1 MNDIG
6 NSYLKER
13 NLKILKKILFERKTA
28 TKTELSNISNLST
41 VTVNSLVKVLVET
54 GEFIEGELIQQKM
67 GRPAVVYSFNYNFQ
81 KYLLLSIQEEKNK
94 LYINTVI
101 TNMAGEITDRKLY
114 SFENIEMQAIIEII
128 DEAVKENNSIAAIGI
143 SIPGQTKDEK
153 IFVSWN
159 EKLNGWNLKKEIS
172 SKYDIPVKVEN
183 DANLVTV
190 GYCIKNNI
198 YSRESVVG
206 IYFPKDSLPGA
217 SIFWDGKIFTG
228 KDGLAGEIKYLPD
241 FINYRKITSADS
253 VIEKLI
259 NTIVLFNS
267 ITAPGLFI
275 IYAENINEDEF
286 QKRVYDNEIIK
297 RQPNVPVIKVA
308 DTFGEDI
315 ITGLQWLVTS
325 DIDVQESAG

>member
-1 MNDIG
+1 MNDAG
-6 NSYLKER
+6 NNYLKER
-13 NLKILKKILFERKTA
+13 NLKILKRILFEKKTA
-28 TKTELSNISNLST
+28 TKTELSNISTLST

-67 GRPAVVYSFNYNFQ
+67 GRPAVIYSFNYNFQ

-308 DTFGEDI
+308 DTFGKDI

>member
-1 MNDIG
+1 MNDAG
-6 NSYLKER
+6 NNYLKER
-13 NLKILKKILFERKTA
+13 NLKILKRILFEKKTA
-28 TKTELSNISNLST
+28 TKTELSNISTLST

-67 GRPAVVYSFNYNFQ
+67 GRPAVIYSFNYNFQ

-297 RQPNVPVIKVA
+297 RQPNVPVIKVV

-315 ITGLQWLVTS
+315 FAGLQWLVTS
-325 DIDVQESAG
+325 DIDEQGSNS

>member
-13 NLKILKKILFERKTA
+13 NLKILKRILFEKKTA
-28 TKTELSNISNLST
+28 TKTELSNISTLST

-67 GRPAVVYSFNYNFQ
+67 GRPAVIYSFNYNFQ

-308 DTFGEDI
+308 DTFGKDI

>member
-94 LYINTVI
+94 LYINTAI
-101 TNMAGEITDRKLY
+101 TNMAGEITDGKLY
-114 SFENIEMQAIIEII
+114 SYENIEMRTIIEVIG
-128 DEAVKENNSIAAIGI
+128 EAAERNNSIAAIGI
-143 SIPGQTKDEK
+143 SIPGRTKDEK

>member
-1 MNDIG
+1 MNDAG
-6 NSYLKER
+6 NNYLKER
-13 NLKILKKILFERKTA
+13 NLKILKRILFEKKTA
-28 TKTELSNISNLST
+28 TKTELSNISTLST

-67 GRPAVVYSFNYNFQ
+67 GRPAVIYSFNYNFQ

-128 DEAVKENNSIAAIGI
+128 DEAVKGDNSIAAIGI

>member
-1 MNDIG
+1 MAV
-6 NSYLKER
+6 KKR
-13 NLKILKKILFERKTA
+13 KISKFVAVTMAIFVVLYAVVFSTSLYVQKTA
-28 TKTELSNISNLST
+28 EQQCYDTLRKSTENL
-41 VTVNSLVKVLVET
+41 
-54 GEFIEGELIQQKM
+54 G
-67 GRPAVVYSFNYNFQ
+67 
-81 KYLLLSIQEEKNK
+81 
-94 LYINTVI
+94 
-101 TNMAGEITDRKLY
+101 
-114 SFENIEMQAIIEII
+114 
-128 DEAVKENNSIAAIGI
+128 KE
-143 SIPGQTKDEK
+143 
-153 IFVSWN
+153 
-159 EKLNGWNLKKEIS
+159 
-172 SKYDIPVKVEN
+172 
-183 DANLVTV
+183 
-190 GYCIKNNI
+190 IKNNI

>member
-13 NLKILKKILFERKTA
+13 NLKILKRILFEKKTA
-28 TKTELSNISNLST
+28 TKTELSNISTLST

-67 GRPAVVYSFNYNFQ
+67 GRPAVIYSFNYNFQ

>member
-1 MNDIG
+1 MNDAG
-6 NSYLKER
+6 NNYLKER
-13 NLKILKKILFERKTA
+13 NLKILKRILFEKKTA
-28 TKTELSNISNLST
+28 TKTELSNISTLST

-67 GRPAVVYSFNYNFQ
+67 GRPAVIYSFNYNFQ

-101 TNMAGEITDRKLY
+101 SNMAGEITDRKLY

-241 FINYRKITSADS
+241 FINYRKITSVDS

-315 ITGLQWLVTS
+315 ITGLQWLVAS
-325 DIDVQESAG
+325 DIDVQESVD

>member
-1 MNDIG
+1 M
-6 NSYLKER
+6 
-13 NLKILKKILFERKTA
+13 KILKRILFEKKTA
-28 TKTELSNISNLST
+28 TKTELSNISTLST

-67 GRPAVVYSFNYNFQ
+67 GRPAVIYSFNYNFQ

>member
-1 MNDIG
+1 MDNTG
-6 NSYLKER
+6 NNYLKER
-13 NLKILKKILFERKTA
+13 NLKVLKKILFEKKTA

-41 VTVNSLVKVLVET
+41 VTVNSLVRNLVET

-67 GRPAVVYSFNYNFQ
+67 GRPAVIYSFNYNFQ

-101 TNMAGEITDRKLY
+101 SNMAGEITARKQY
-114 SFENIEMQAIIEII
+114 SFDNIELLVLIGII
-128 DEAVKENNSIAAIGI
+128 DEITEENDNIAAIGI

-315 ITGLQWLVTS
+315 ITGLQWLVAS
-325 DIDVQESAG
+325 DIDVQESVD

>member
-1 MNDIG
+1 MNDAG
-6 NSYLKER
+6 NNYLKER
-13 NLKILKKILFERKTA
+13 NLKILKRILFEKKTA
-28 TKTELSNISNLST
+28 TKTELSNISTLST

-67 GRPAVVYSFNYNFQ
+67 GRPAVIYSFNYNFQ

-128 DEAVKENNSIAAIGI
+128 DEAVKGNNSIAAIGI

-315 ITGLQWLVTS
+315 ITGLQWLVAS

>member
-1 MNDIG
+1 MNDTG
-6 NSYLKER
+6 SNYLKER

-67 GRPAVVYSFNYNFQ
+67 GRPAVIYSFNYNFQ

-308 DTFGEDI
+308 DTFGKDI

>member
-1 MNDIG
+1 MNDAG
-6 NSYLKER
+6 NNYLKER
-13 NLKILKKILFERKTA
+13 NLKILKRILFEKKTA
-28 TKTELSNISNLST
+28 TKTELSNISTLST

-67 GRPAVVYSFNYNFQ
+67 GRPAVIYSFNYNFQ

-101 TNMAGEITDRKLY
+101 SNMAGEITDRKLY

-315 ITGLQWLVTS
+315 ITGLQWLVAS
-325 DIDVQESAG
+325 DIDVQESVD

>member
-1 MNDIG
+1 MNDAG
-6 NSYLKER
+6 NNYLKER
-13 NLKILKKILFERKTA
+13 NLKILKRILFEKKTA
-28 TKTELSNISNLST
+28 TKTELSNISTLST

-67 GRPAVVYSFNYNFQ
+67 GRPAVIYSFNYNFQ

-206 IYFPKDSLPGA
+206 IYFPTDSLPGA

>member
-1 MNDIG
+1 MNDAG
-6 NSYLKER
+6 NNYLKER
-13 NLKILKKILFERKTA
+13 NLKILKRILFEKKTA
-28 TKTELSNISNLST
+28 TKTELSNISTLST

-67 GRPAVVYSFNYNFQ
+67 GRPAVIYSFNYNFQ

-128 DEAVKENNSIAAIGI
+128 DEAVKGNNSIAAIGI

-315 ITGLQWLVTS
+315 IIGLQWLVTS

>member
-13 NLKILKKILFERKTA
+13 NLKILKRILFEKKTA
-28 TKTELSNISNLST
+28 TKTELSNISTLST

-67 GRPAVVYSFNYNFQ
+67 GRPAVIYSFNYNFQ

-94 LYINTVI
+94 LYINTAI
-101 TNMAGEITDRKLY
+101 TNMAGEITDGKLY

-128 DEAVKENNSIAAIGI
+128 DEAIKGNNSIAAIGI

-315 ITGLQWLVTS
+315 ITGLQWLVAS
-325 DIDVQESAG
+325 DIDVQESVD

>member
-1 MNDIG
+1 MNDAG
-6 NSYLKER
+6 NNYLKER
-13 NLKILKKILFERKTA
+13 NLKILKRILFEKKTA
-28 TKTELSNISNLST
+28 TKTELSNISTLST

-67 GRPAVVYSFNYNFQ
+67 GRPAVIYSFNYNFQ

-128 DEAVKENNSIAAIGI
+128 DEAVKGDNSIAAIGI

-241 FINYRKITSADS
+241 FINYRKITSVDS

-315 ITGLQWLVTS
+315 ITGLQWLVAS
-325 DIDVQESAG
+325 DIDVQESVD

>member
-1 MNDIG
+1 MNDAG
-6 NSYLKER
+6 NNYLKER
-13 NLKILKKILFERKTA
+13 NLKILKRILFEKKTA
-28 TKTELSNISNLST
+28 TKTELSNISTLST

-67 GRPAVVYSFNYNFQ
+67 RRPAVIYSFNYNFQ

>member
-1 MNDIG
+1 MNDAG
-6 NSYLKER
+6 NNYLKER
-13 NLKILKKILFERKTA
+13 NLKILKRILFEKKTA
-28 TKTELSNISNLST
+28 TKTELSNISTLST

-67 GRPAVVYSFNYNFQ
+67 GRPAVIYSFNYNFQ

-315 ITGLQWLVTS
+315 ITGLQWLVAS
-325 DIDVQESAG
+325 DIDVQESAD

>member
-1 MNDIG
+1 MNDAG
-6 NSYLKER
+6 NNYLKER
-13 NLKILKKILFERKTA
+13 NLKILKRILFEKKTA
-28 TKTELSNISNLST
+28 TKTELSNISTLST

-67 GRPAVVYSFNYNFQ
+67 GRPAVIYSFNYNFQ

-114 SFENIEMQAIIEII
+114 SFESIEMQAIIEII
-128 DEAVKENNSIAAIGI
+128 DEAVKGNNSIAAIGI

>member
-1 MNDIG
+1 MDNTG
-6 NSYLKER
+6 NNYLKER
-13 NLKILKKILFERKTA
+13 NLKVLKKILFEKKTA

-41 VTVNSLVKVLVET
+41 VTVNSLVRNLVET
-54 GEFIEGELIQQKM
+54 GEFIEVELIRQKM
-67 GRPAVVYSFNYNFQ
+67 GRPAVTYSFNYNFQ

-101 TNMAGEITDRKLY
+101 TNIAGEITDRKLY

-128 DEAVKENNSIAAIGI
+128 DEAVKGNNSIAAIGI

-228 KDGLAGEIKYLPD
+228 KDGLAGEIKYLPE

-315 ITGLQWLVTS
+315 ITGLQWLVAS
-325 DIDVQESAG
+325 DIDVQESVD

>member
-1 MNDIG
+1 MNDAG
-6 NSYLKER
+6 NNYLKER
-13 NLKILKKILFERKTA
+13 NLKILKRILFEKKTA
-28 TKTELSNISNLST
+28 TKTELSNISTLST

-67 GRPAVVYSFNYNFQ
+67 GRPAVIYSFNYNFQ

-128 DEAVKENNSIAAIGI
+128 DEAVKGNNSIAAIGI

>member
-1 MNDIG
+1 MNDAG
-6 NSYLKER
+6 NNYLKER
-13 NLKILKKILFERKTA
+13 NLKILKRILFEKKTA
-28 TKTELSNISNLST
+28 TKTELSNISTLST

-67 GRPAVVYSFNYNFQ
+67 GRPAVIYSFNYNFQ

-114 SFENIEMQAIIEII
+114 SFESIEMQAIIEII
-128 DEAVKENNSIAAIGI
+128 DEAVKGNNSIAAIGI

-315 ITGLQWLVTS
+315 ITGLQWLVAS
-325 DIDVQESAG
+325 DIDVQESVD

>member
-1 MNDIG
+1 MNDAG
-6 NSYLKER
+6 NNYLKER
-13 NLKILKKILFERKTA
+13 NLKILKRILFEKKTA
-28 TKTELSNISNLST
+28 TKTELSNISTLST

-67 GRPAVVYSFNYNFQ
+67 GRPAVIYSFNYNFQ

-325 DIDVQESAG
+325 DIDVQESVG

>member
-1 MNDIG
+1 MNDAG
-6 NSYLKER
+6 NNYLKER
-13 NLKILKKILFERKTA
+13 NLKILKRILFEKKTA
-28 TKTELSNISNLST
+28 TKTELSNISTLST

-67 GRPAVVYSFNYNFQ
+67 GRPAVIYSFNYNFQ

-114 SFENIEMQAIIEII
+114 FFENIEMQAIIEII
-128 DEAVKENNSIAAIGI
+128 DEAVKGNNSIAAIGI

-315 ITGLQWLVTS
+315 ITGLQWLVAS
-325 DIDVQESAG
+325 DIDVQESAD

>member
-1 MNDIG
+1 
-6 NSYLKER
+6 
-13 NLKILKKILFERKTA
+13 
-28 TKTELSNISNLST
+28 
-41 VTVNSLVKVLVET
+41 
-54 GEFIEGELIQQKM
+54 
-67 GRPAVVYSFNYNFQ
+67 
-81 KYLLLSIQEEKNK
+81 
-94 LYINTVI
+94 
-101 TNMAGEITDRKLY
+101 MA
-114 SFENIEMQAIIEII
+114 
-128 DEAVKENNSIAAIGI
+128 
-143 SIPGQTKDEK
+143 
-153 IFVSWN
+153 
-159 EKLNGWNLKKEIS
+159 
-172 SKYDIPVKVEN
+172 
-183 DANLVTV
+183 
-190 GYCIKNNI
+190 
-198 YSRESVVG
+198 G

-217 SIFWDGKIFTG
+217 SIFWNGKIFTG

-308 DTFGEDI
+308 DTFGKDI

>member
-67 GRPAVVYSFNYNFQ
+67 GRPAVIYSFNYNFQ

-94 LYINTVI
+94 LYINTAI
-101 TNMAGEITDRKLY
+101 TNMAGEITDGKLY
-114 SFENIEMQAIIEII
+114 SYENIEMRTIIEVIG
-128 DEAVKENNSIAAIGI
+128 EAAERNNSIAAIGI
-143 SIPGQTKDEK
+143 SIPGRTKDEK

-172 SKYDIPVKVEN
+172 AKYDIPVKVEN

>member
-1 MNDIG
+1 MNDAG
-6 NSYLKER
+6 NNYLKER
-13 NLKILKKILFERKTA
+13 NLKILKRILFEKKTA
-28 TKTELSNISNLST
+28 TKTELSNISTLST

-67 GRPAVVYSFNYNFQ
+67 GRPAVIYSFNYNFQ

-128 DEAVKENNSIAAIGI
+128 DEAVKGNNSIAAIGI

-325 DIDVQESAG
+325 DIDVQESVG

>member
-1 MNDIG
+1 
-6 NSYLKER
+6 
-13 NLKILKKILFERKTA
+13 
-28 TKTELSNISNLST
+28 
-41 VTVNSLVKVLVET
+41 
-54 GEFIEGELIQQKM
+54 
-67 GRPAVVYSFNYNFQ
+67 
-81 KYLLLSIQEEKNK
+81 
-94 LYINTVI
+94 
-101 TNMAGEITDRKLY
+101 MAGEITDRKLY

>member
-1 MNDIG
+1 MNDAG
-6 NSYLKER
+6 NNYLKER
-13 NLKILKKILFERKTA
+13 NLKILKRILFEKKTA
-28 TKTELSNISNLST
+28 TKTELSNISTLST

-67 GRPAVVYSFNYNFQ
+67 GRPAVIYSFNYNFQ

-241 FINYRKITSADS
+241 FINYRKITSVDS

-315 ITGLQWLVTS
+315 ITGLQWLVAS
-325 DIDVQESAG
+325 DIDVQESVD

>member
-13 NLKILKKILFERKTA
+13 NLKILKRILFEKKTA
-28 TKTELSNISNLST
+28 TKTELSNISTLST

-67 GRPAVVYSFNYNFQ
+67 GRPAVIYSFNYNFQ

-128 DEAVKENNSIAAIGI
+128 DEAVKGNNSIAAIGI

-325 DIDVQESAG
+325 DIDVQESVG

>member
-1 MNDIG
+1 MNDAG
-6 NSYLKER
+6 NNYLKER
-13 NLKILKKILFERKTA
+13 NLKILKRILFEKKTA
-28 TKTELSNISNLST
+28 TKTELSNISTLST

>member
-1 MNDIG
+1 MNDAG
-6 NSYLKER
+6 NNYLKER
-13 NLKILKKILFERKTA
+13 NLKILKRILFEKKTA
-28 TKTELSNISNLST
+28 TKTELSNISTLST

-67 GRPAVVYSFNYNFQ
+67 GRPAVIYSFNYNFQ

-128 DEAVKENNSIAAIGI
+128 DEAVKGDNSIAAIGI

-325 DIDVQESAG
+325 DIDVQESVG

>member
-1 MNDIG
+1 MNDAG
-6 NSYLKER
+6 NNYLKER
-13 NLKILKKILFERKTA
+13 NLKILKRILFEKKTA
-28 TKTELSNISNLST
+28 TKTELSNISTLST

-67 GRPAVVYSFNYNFQ
+67 GRPAVIYSFNYNFQ

-114 SFENIEMQAIIEII
+114 SFESIEMQAIIEII
-128 DEAVKENNSIAAIGI
+128 DEAVKGNNSIAAIGI

-315 ITGLQWLVTS
+315 ITGLQWLVAS
-325 DIDVQESAG
+325 DIDVQESAD

>member
-13 NLKILKKILFERKTA
+13 NLKILKRILFEKKTA
-28 TKTELSNISNLST
+28 TKTELSNISSLST

-94 LYINTVI
+94 LYINTAI
-101 TNMAGEITDRKLY
+101 TNMAGEITDGKLY
-114 SFENIEMQAIIEII
+114 SYENIEMRTIIEVIG
-128 DEAVKENNSIAAIGI
+128 EAAERNNSIAAIGI
-143 SIPGQTKDEK
+143 SIPGRTKDEK

-172 SKYDIPVKVEN
+172 AKYDIPVKIEN
-183 DANLVTV
+183 DANIVTV

-198 YSRESVVG
+198 SSRESVAG

-217 SIFWDGKIFTG
+217 SIFWNGKIFTG

-241 FINYRKITSADS
+241 FINCRKITSADS

-267 ITAPGLFI
+267 IVAPGLFI
-275 IYAENINEDEF
+275 IYAENINEGEF
-286 QKRVYDNEIIK
+286 QKKVFGNEIIK
-297 RQPNVPVIKVA
+297 QQPNIPVIKVT

-315 ITGLQWLVTS
+315 FAGLQWLVTS
-325 DIDVQESAG
+325 DIDEQENDS

>member
-13 NLKILKKILFERKTA
+13 NLKILKRILFEKKTA
-28 TKTELSNISNLST
+28 TKTELSNISSLST

-94 LYINTVI
+94 LYINTAI
-101 TNMAGEITDRKLY
+101 TNMAGEITDGKLY

-128 DEAVKENNSIAAIGI
+128 DEAIKGNNSIAAIGI

-172 SKYDIPVKVEN
+172 AKYDIPVKIEN

-190 GYCIKNNI
+190 GYCIKNNV

-217 SIFWDGKIFTG
+217 SIFWNGKIFTG

-253 VIEKLI
+253 VMEKLI

-267 ITAPGLFI
+267 IVAPGLFI
-275 IYAENINEDEF
+275 IYAENINEGEF
-286 QKRVYDNEIIK
+286 QKKIFDNEIIK
-297 RQPNVPVIKVA
+297 RQPNVPVIKVV

>member
-1 MNDIG
+1 MNDAG
-6 NSYLKER
+6 NNYLKER
-13 NLKILKKILFERKTA
+13 NLKILKRILFEKKTA
-28 TKTELSNISNLST
+28 TKTELSNISTLST

-67 GRPAVVYSFNYNFQ
+67 GRPAVIYSFNYNFQ

-308 DTFGEDI
+308 DTFREDI

-325 DIDVQESAG
+325 DIDVQESVG

>member
-6 NSYLKER
+6 NSFLKER
-13 NLKILKKILFERKTA
+13 NLKILKRILFERKTA

-315 ITGLQWLVTS
+315 ITGLQWLVAS
-325 DIDVQESAG
+325 DIDVQESAD

>member
-1 MNDIG
+1 MNDAG
-6 NSYLKER
+6 NNYLKER
-13 NLKILKKILFERKTA
+13 NLKILKRILFEKKTA
-28 TKTELSNISNLST
+28 TKTELSNISTLST

-67 GRPAVVYSFNYNFQ
+67 GRPAVIYSFNYNFQ

-128 DEAVKENNSIAAIGI
+128 DEAVKGNNSIAAIGI

-315 ITGLQWLVTS
+315 ITGLQWLVAS
-325 DIDVQESAG
+325 DIDVQESVD